1 MKTKQ
6 DKKSIS
12 HLAGMMDAM
21 GNEQRLRIVRILL
34 SSHPGGMVVGD
45 IQAELGIPNS
55 TLSHHLEKL
64 KASGIVTVT
73 RESQYLRYS
82 ANCPALQELLTFLFA
97 ECCTRSS
104 AVDPECCMPVSKWR
118 NTP

>member
-1 MKTKQ
+1 MKAKQ
-6 DKKSIS
+6 DRKSIS

-34 SSHPGGMVVGD
+34 SSHPDGMVVGD
-45 IQAELGIPNS
+45 IQTELGIPNS

-64 KASGIVTVT
+64 KASGIVTVK

-82 ANCPALQELLTFLFA
+82 ANCPALQELLT
-97 ECCTRSS
+97 
-104 AVDPECCMPVSKWR
+104 
-118 NTP
+118 